1 MSSISSVGGGFRP
14 HQKPPSFEQIDSN
27 SDGGISLEEFEGAAP
42 KGADSSKS
50 EELFKKIDSDGDGS
64 ISKAESDAFKDKAQ
78 KADSLLQSFLFSLQA
93 GGTQKTG
100 TATDSSTDKDD
111 KSAFDAIDSD
121 ANGGISQ
128 DEFSTAFKDSHLNSD
143 QLNKLFSAL
152 DGNGDGSVSQDEVKA
167 FQSSMQQA
175 DGRHHHRHG
184 PPPEALQNASQA
196 YGSASQLSASNST
209 AATYTQAA

>member
-1 MSSISSVGGGFRP
+1 MSSISSIGGGFRP
-14 HQKPPSFEQIDSN
+14 HHKPPSFEQIDSN

-42 KGADSSKS
+42 KGADGSKS

-93 GGTQKTG
+93 GGAQKTE
-100 TATDSSTDKDD
+100 TASESDTDD
-111 KSAFDAIDSD
+111 KSAFEAIDSD

-128 DEFSTAFKDSHLNSD
+128 DEFSAAFKDSRLNSD

-152 DGNGDGSVSQDEVKA
+152 DGDGDGSVSQDEVKA

-175 DGRHHHRHG
+175 GSRHHRPP
-184 PPPEALQNASQA
+184 PPPEAFQNASQA

-209 AATYTQAA
+209 ATTYTQAA

>member
-1 MSSISSVGGGFRP
+1 MSSISSVGGGLRP
-14 HQKPPSFEQIDSN
+14 YHKPPSFEQIDGN

-64 ISKAESDAFKDKAQ
+64 ISKAESDAFRDKAK

-93 GGTQKTG
+93 GGTQKTQ
-100 TATDSSTDKDD
+100 AASDSDADKDD
-111 KSAFDAIDSD
+111 KSAFAAIDSD

-128 DEFSTAFKDSHLNSD
+128 DEFSAAFEDSRLNSD
-143 QLNKLFSAL
+143 QLNKLFSTL
-152 DGNGDGSVSQDEVKA
+152 DQNGDGSVSQDEVKS

-175 DGRHHHRHG
+175 GGRHHHRHG

-196 YGSASQLSASNST
+196 YGSTSQLAASNS
-209 AATYTQAA
+209 AATTYTQAA